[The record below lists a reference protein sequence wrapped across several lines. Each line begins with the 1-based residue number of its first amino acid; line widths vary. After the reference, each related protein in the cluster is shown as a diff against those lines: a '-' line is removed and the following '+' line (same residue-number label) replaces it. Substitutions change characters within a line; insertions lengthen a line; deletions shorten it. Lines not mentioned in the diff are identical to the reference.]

1 MHDSAFPAPTSNAG
15 NDVRLVPAN
24 GLAFPVHRWGPEEAR
39 PVLLLHGWPQDAS
52 AWDAVAPLLA
62 ARGYQVLAPDQRGYA
77 PTARPR
83 MVADYAMGHLV
94 GDVLGLV
101 GALGHERVDLVG
113 HDWGG
118 AVAWCVAG
126 EHPERVRTLS
136 VASTPHPLALG
147 AAIADQAT
155 DQATRSAYME
165 FFRLPEHRAEDALL
179 GDGPGSLSA
188 LYAGTGLPA
197 ARAAHYLERL
207 SDRETLT
214 ASLNWY
220 RAMRAADYAGAR
232 EVTVPTLYAWG
243 SEDPALG
250 RDAAEGSAA
259 YVTGPYRFVELTG
272 TGHWIPETAA
282 EDFARVV
289 LEHLAAN

>member
-1 MHDSAFPAPTSNAG
+1 MHDSAWAVPASNAE
-15 NDVRLVPAN
+15 NDVRPVPAN
-24 GLAFPVHRWGPEEAR
+24 GFVFQVHRWGPADAR

-62 ARGYQVLAPDQRGYA
+62 TGGYQVFAPDQRGYA
-77 PTARPR
+77 PTAQPKA
-83 MVADYAMGHLV
+83 VGDYAMAHLV
-94 GDVLGLV
+94 GDVLGLL

-126 EHPERVRTLS
+126 MHPERVRTLS

-147 AAIADQAT
+147 AAIADQGT
-155 DQATRSAYME
+155 DQAARSAYME

-179 GDGPGSLSA
+179 TEGAGSLSA
-188 LYAGTGLPA
+188 LYADTGLPA
-197 ARAAHYLERL
+197 ARAARYLERL

-220 RAMRAADYAGAR
+220 RAMRAADYTGAR
-232 EVTVPTLYAWG
+232 EVTVPTLYVWG
-243 SEDPALG
+243 SDDPALG
-250 RDAAEGSAA
+250 RAAAEGSAA
-259 YVTGPYRFVELTG
+259 YVTGPYRFVELEG
-272 TGHWIPETAA
+272 AGHWIPETEA
-282 EDFARVV
+282 ETFARLV
-289 LEHLAAN
+289 LAHLAAN